1 MFYFRVFE
9 LLRCFIIGFSWFSEI
24 NRVFYFRVFMNIH
37 SRDKS
42 LSLNFRFIIGYPPYY
57 IKLHEN
63 GQTIWFSESIRIK
76 WRNNWDPY
84 FNRHKTNKNN
94 KPSLFGANP
103 NKMVPKSR
111 TLNFFIY
118 FLTISCSKIS
128 KKWQKTTKTIIY
140 RDDRPSSVSKLI
152 RLHYIRCMLIM
163 SLKIERLS
171 TM

>member
-1 MFYFRVFE
+1 MKYPDINSANSYLFTLEWRKYFWVFD
-9 LLRCFIIGFSWFSEI
+9 LFGSF
-24 NRVFYFRVFMNIH
+24 
-37 SRDKS
+37 
-42 LSLNFRFIIGYPPYY
+42 

-128 KKWQKTTKTIIY
+128 KKWQQTLKTIIDRY
-140 RDDRPSSVSKLI
+140 DRPSSVRGLI
-152 RLHYIRCMLIM
+152 KPTPHPVHAHYE
-163 SLKIERLS
+163 S
-171 TM
+171 